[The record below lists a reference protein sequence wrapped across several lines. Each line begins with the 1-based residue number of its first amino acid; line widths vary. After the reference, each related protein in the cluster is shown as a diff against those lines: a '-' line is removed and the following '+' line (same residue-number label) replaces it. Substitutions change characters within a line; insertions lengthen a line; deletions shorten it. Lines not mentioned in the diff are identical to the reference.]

1 MTIVITAQASSY
13 DYEDL
18 QADIAAYL
26 HRTDLASRIP
36 TFIALAEAVLFRE
49 INVKD
54 LQTTAT
60 LTTTG
65 EYAPLPADFGSLSKI
80 EVTVNGLTY
89 PLDYQSQ
96 PETSTGTVYP
106 SKFAFENGQIRIF
119 GAGTGTTG
127 TLYYTPKI
135 DPLSSTNL
143 TNWLLDNARDL
154 YLYASAMEG
163 AKYIRDDAQAAAL
176 TGYVSGAMDTVKKF
190 SERKGQPLTASLQ
203 IKVRR

>member
-1 MTIVITAQASSY
+1 MTYS
-13 DYEDL
+13 EL
-18 QADIAAYL
+18 QTQIAAYL
-26 HRTDLASRIP
+26 HRTDLTAQIP
-36 TFIALAEAVLFRE
+36 TFIGLAEAVLFRE

-65 EYAPLPADFGSLSKI
+65 EYASLPVDFGALSKI
-80 EVTVNGLTY
+80 EVTVNGVTY

-96 PETSTGTVYP
+96 PETVSGTVSP
-106 SKFAFENGQIRIF
+106 SKYAFEKGQIRIY
-119 GAGTGTTG
+119 GAGTGTVA
-127 TLYYTPKI
+127 TLYYTPRI
-135 DPLSSTNL
+135 EALSATNT
-143 TNWLLDNARDL
+143 TNWILDNAPDL

-176 TGYVSGAMDTVKKF
+176 TGYVAGAMDTVKKF
-190 SERKGQPLTASLQ
+190 SERKGQPITASLQ

>member
-1 MTIVITAQASSY
+1 MTYSELQTQIAS
-13 DYEDL
+13 
-18 QADIAAYL
+18 YL
-26 HRTDLASRIP
+26 HRTDLTAQIP
-36 TFIALAEAVLFRE
+36 TFIGLAEAVLFRE

-135 DPLSSTNL
+135 EALSGTNT
-143 TNWLLDNARDL
+143 TNWLLDNAQDL
-154 YLYASAMEG
+154 YLFASCLEG
-163 AKYIRDDAQAAAL
+163 AKYVRANEMIANLAPMVDGKMEAIKR
-176 TGYVSGAMDTVKKF
+176 YI
-190 SERKGQPLTASLQ
+190 ERKTQPVTSGLQ
-203 IKVRR
+203 IKVRRG